1 MRFKWNMKIS
11 PVLRQSPLDLNQDL
25 AEAVIAQASTVAMC
39 RCCGSQHTR
48 SLGKL
53 PDARIFAG
61 TQLNEPLPGGVL
73 YRCMDCHFVFRD
85 PILGKSAYDE
95 LYRAGN
101 ATTWEEEN
109 RLDQALVRE
118 TLSAFLKHGSV
129 LDIGCG
135 AGNLLMPLTQR
146 YATHGVEINR
156 EAASI
161 ADSRGVRI
169 IAHDLDD
176 IEQSGQTFD
185 AVIACDVIEHT
196 VNPLDFLRR
205 MIAITKP
212 QGYVIITTGNPDAW
226 SWRLAG
232 SRFWYC
238 YLPEHIS
245 FVSPRWFNHHA
256 RNLNARVMQSVPFTY
271 SPQFSTP
278 GRELRLGLMA
288 LFRIS
293 PDLYYRLLPEI
304 KRNNI
309 PVGRGITRDH
319 FLVTLQK
326 N

>member
-11 PVLRQSPLDLNQDL
+11 PALHHSPLDLGKSLVDAIFSRTL
-25 AEAVIAQASTVAMC
+25 TTC
-39 RCCGSQHTR
+39 RCCGSKQAH

-61 TQLNEPLPGGVL
+61 AKLEQPLAGGML
-73 YRCMDCHFVFRD
+73 CRCPDCHFVFRD
-85 PILGKSAYDE
+85 PIFSKSTYDE

-101 ATTWEEEN
+101 ATTWEEED
-109 RLDQALVRE
+109 RLDQSLVRE
-118 TLSAFLKHGSV
+118 TLSAFLKQGSV

-135 AGNLLMPLTQR
+135 AGNLLMPLTDR
-146 YATHGVEINR
+146 YATHGVEINP
-156 EAASI
+156 EAARI
-161 ADSRGVRI
+161 AEGRGVRI
-169 IAHDLDD
+169 VGHDLAEL
-176 IEQSGQTFD
+176 EQSGQRFD
-185 AVIACDVIEHT
+185 AVIACDVIEHLADPREF
-196 VNPLDFLRR
+196 VHR
-205 MIAITKP
+205 MLAVTAP
-212 QGYVIITTGNPDAW
+212 QGYVIITTGNADAW

-245 FVSPRWFNHHA
+245 FVSPSWFYHHLPQLDA
-256 RNLNARVMQSVPFTY
+256 RMLQCVPFTY
-271 SPQFSTP
+271 SPHFKTP
-278 GRELRLGLMA
+278 GRELRLALMA